1 MDDTIRQPP
10 GQQTLGQSP
19 LGRRQSPRVALSM
32 GAVVNAGEG
41 SVRGKLVN
49 LSLGGALFES
59 RQRRC
64 YFPGPCVLQVA
75 LGRTPEQHISIPISI
90 VRAQRGQF
98 ALEWKQRLPADEY
111 SKLRGF
117 MKA

>member
-1 MDDTIRQPP
+1 MDDTFQQPP
-10 GQQTLGQSP
+10 GQQTLGQPP

-75 LGRTPEQHISIPISI
+75 LGRAPDQRISIPISI

-98 ALEWKQRLPADEY
+98 ALEWKQRLPAEELF
-111 SKLRGF
+111 KLRGM
-117 MKA
+117 MKL